1 MVIKLSTD
9 NCYRTVATDSELA
22 QLLYEYPDINLQ
34 AINVADPEKYN
45 AAISGLYLDWPLLR
59 KAKFVTDDPAKFHIC
74 NQQTWMMPV
83 EYQEMDIAQYVLARC
98 TDQNELQRAGQEL
111 LEYQSRDLFGMLCY
125 LKYLVDVAK
134 ENNVVLGVGRG
145 SSVASFVLY
154 VLGVHRIHSLR
165 HNLDFAEFMR

>member
-1 MVIKLSTD
+1 MINLSTD
-9 NCYRTVATDSELA
+9 ECHRTVATDAEIA
-22 QLLYEYPDINLQ
+22 NLLYEYPDLNIN

-45 AAISGLYLDWPLLR
+45 SAIAELYLDWPMLN
-59 KAKFVTDDPAKFHIC
+59 KADFITVNPKLFQTT
-74 NQQTWMMPV
+74 NQQTWQMTV
-83 EYQEMDIAQYVLARC
+83 EYQDMDIAGYVLSLCA
-98 TDQNELQRAGQEL
+98 DQNELQRAGTEL
-111 LEYQSRDLFGMLCY
+111 LEYAERDLFGMLCY
-125 LKYLVDVAK
+125 LKYLVDQAK

>member
-1 MVIKLSTD
+1 VINLSKD
-9 NCYRTVATDSELA
+9 AYYRTVATDYDLA
-22 QLLYEYPDINLQ
+22 QLLYEHPDLNLDSL
-34 AINVADPEKYN
+34 NVADPEKYN
-45 AAISGLYLDWPLLR
+45 SAIAELYLDWPIL
-59 KAKFVTDDPAKFHIC
+59 KKTDFITDNPALFHTT
-74 NQQTWMMPV
+74 NQQLWLMPA
-83 EYQEMDIAQYVLARC
+83 EYQDMDIAGYVLSRC
-98 TDQNELQRAGQEL
+98 ADQNELQRAGVEL
-111 LEYQSRDLFGMLCY
+111 MEYAQRDLMGMLCY

>member
-1 MVIKLSTD
+1 M
-9 NCYRTVATDSELA
+9 ATDTELA
-22 QLLYEYPDINLQ
+22 QLMYQYPDLNLSSF
-34 AINVADPEKYN
+34 NVADPEKYN
-45 AAISGLYLDWPLLR
+45 AAIAGLYLDWPVL
-59 KAKFVTDDPAKFHIC
+59 KKTDFITDDPDYFHKT
-74 NQQTWMMPV
+74 NQQMWLMPE
-83 EYQEMDIAQYVLARC
+83 EYQNIDIAQYVLDKC

-111 LEYQSRDLFGMLCY
+111 LEYQRRDLFGMLCY
-125 LKYLVDVAK
+125 LKYLADVAK

>member
-1 MVIKLSTD
+1 MTSLSTD
-9 NCYRTVATDSELA
+9 SCYRTVATDTEIS
-22 QLLYEYPDINLQ
+22 QLLYEYPDINIS
-34 AINVADPEKYN
+34 AFNVADPEKYN
-45 AAISGLYLDWPLLR
+45 SAIAELYLDWPVLR
-59 KAKFVTDDPAKFHIC
+59 KAEFITDNPVLFHTT
-74 NQQTWMMPV
+74 NQQIWLMPQ
-83 EYQEMDIAQYVLARC
+83 EYQDMDIAGYVLSKC
-98 TDQNELQRAGQEL
+98 EDQNELQRAGAEL
-111 LEYQSRDLFGMLCY
+111 MEYAERDLFGMLCY

>member
-1 MVIKLSTD
+1 MIRLSHD
-9 NCYRTVATDSELA
+9 ACYRTVATDAEIA
-22 QLLYEYPDINLQ
+22 QLLYEHPDINLN

-45 AAISGLYLDWPLLR
+45 SAIAELYLDWPLLA
-59 KAKFVTDDPAKFHIC
+59 KADFITNQPSFFHAA
-74 NQQTWMMPV
+74 NQQTWFMPT
-83 EYQEMDIAQYVLARC
+83 EYQHMDIAQHVLSQCA
-98 TDQNELQRAGQEL
+98 DQNELQRAGSEL
-111 LEYQSRDLFGMLCY
+111 LEYAERDLLPMLCY

-154 VLGVHRIHSLR
+154 LLGVHRIHSLR

>member
-1 MVIKLSTD
+1 MINLSID
-9 NCYRTVATDSELA
+9 ECHRTVATDSELA
-22 QLLYEYPDINLQ
+22 HLLYEHPDLNLN

-45 AAISGLYLDWPLLR
+45 SAIAELYLDWPLLQ
-59 KAKFVTDDPAKFHIC
+59 KTDFITDNPRLFHTT
-74 NQQTWMMPV
+74 NQQTWLMPV
-83 EYQEMDIAQYVLARC
+83 EYQDMDIAQYVLSQC
-98 TDQNELQRAGQEL
+98 VDQNELQRAGTEL
-111 LEYQSRDLFGMLCY
+111 LEYAERDLFGMLCY
-125 LKYLVDVAK
+125 LKYLVDQAK